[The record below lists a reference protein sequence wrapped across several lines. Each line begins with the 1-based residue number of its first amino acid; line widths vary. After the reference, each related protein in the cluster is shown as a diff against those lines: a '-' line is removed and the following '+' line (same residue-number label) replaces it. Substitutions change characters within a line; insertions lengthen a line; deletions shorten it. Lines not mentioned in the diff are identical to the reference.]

1 MFFTDVC
8 SMRGWGCSSAPGN
21 PCLSIQIIC
30 PGAGPSHI
38 SQASFKHSDPW
49 TMVRCQSSLGKVR
62 ASTCPGQVK
71 TKKNP
76 KKQQLSRPRQVS
88 WPRGDFLQVGAYWSK
103 HAFIS
108 LLVSSL
114 RLHFLC
120 SVNRQLVMPSQTC
133 WLSKQ
138 SWLWKVW
145 LCSSGMPSTMTFQVG
160 CSKFRLVALHAGSC
174 HSSVFLCKIYTC
186 ISLLPLVGNWNIS
199 VRETGLS
206 LALL

>member
-1 MFFTDVC
+1 MAIPVLAYRSFVQEQGQVTFHRPASSILTPEQW
-8 SMRGWGCSSAPGN
+8 WG
-21 PCLSIQIIC
+21 
-30 PGAGPSHI
+30 
-38 SQASFKHSDPW
+38 ASPHQERW
-49 TMVRCQSSLGKVR
+49 GLALALGK
-62 ASTCPGQVK
+62 SK
-71 TKKNP
+71 LKKNP

-114 RLHFLC
+114 RLPFLR

-160 CSKFRLVALHAGSC
+160 CSKFKLVALHAGSC